1 MTLHRQ
7 SYRSKKRVGIILEN
21 NNQTTYLP
29 HEKQIYDYLK
39 TIEHLKKQNQDSP
52 LFAAEIKKLEQKLE
66 KLKEKVYSELT
77 PWERVLISR
86 HPDRP
91 HTVDYIKHITERF
104 IELAGDRRFGDDRSV
119 IGGFATIGGIKCM
132 VIGQEKGRDTESRVA
147 HNFGM
152 LNPEGFRK
160 AMRLMKLAEKF
171 NLPVVSFLDTPGAH
185 PGLEAEERGQGW
197 AIAENLRDM
206 SQIKTPII
214 VVIIGEGCSGGA
226 LGIGVGDVIGM
237 LEHAYY
243 SVISPEGC
251 ASILWKDAAKKQQAA
266 SALKLNSEDLLELG
280 LIDEIIKEPLGGAH
294 HNAQACYKEVKQFIV
309 DKYTLLR
316 MLPVNLLLE
325 QRYAK
330 FRKMGPVSSS

>member
-1 MTLHRQ
+1 MA
-7 SYRSKKRVGIILEN
+7 LEN
-21 NNQTTYLP
+21 NQNFYLP

-52 LFAAEIKKLEQKLE
+52 LFTAEIKKLEQKLD
-66 KLKEKVYSELT
+66 KLKVKVYSELS

-86 HPDRP
+86 HPERP
-91 HTVDYIKHITERF
+91 HTVDYLKNINENF
-104 IELAGDRRFGDDRSV
+104 VELAGDRTYGDDRSL
-119 IGGFATIGGIKCM
+119 IGGFATIGGVKCM

-171 NLPVVSFLDTPGAH
+171 SLPVVSFLDTPGAH

-206 SQIKTPII
+206 SQIKSPII

-251 ASILWKDAAKKQQAA
+251 ASILWKDSAKKQQAA
-266 SALKLNSEDLLELG
+266 SALKLNSENLLELG
-280 LIDEIIKEPLGGAH
+280 LIDDIIREPLGGAH
-294 HNAQACYKEVKQFIV
+294 HNPQMTYKEVKQFII
-309 DKYTLLR
+309 DKHTLLK

-330 FRKMGPVSSS
+330 FRKMGSYAG